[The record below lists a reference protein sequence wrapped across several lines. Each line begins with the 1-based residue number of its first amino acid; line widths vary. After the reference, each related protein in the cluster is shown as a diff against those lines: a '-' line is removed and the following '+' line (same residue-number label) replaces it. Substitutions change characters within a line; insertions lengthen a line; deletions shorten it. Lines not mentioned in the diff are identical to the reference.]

1 MLLMLCILVMGEL
14 NISFIETV
22 ILSVPDDR
30 HTLEHI
36 QPLWSALEEQVSRQ
50 RVYSLGVSD
59 LSKVQLEELY
69 NWAMVCDWL
78 FRITKTVLI
87 KLRWWQLL
95 YAVWWWNTLCLKKT
109 VQNCFCQ
116 NFVKFPPIS
125 IIFDRMI
132 AKRLKLCEMRSFPT
146 SPNSRHHTTMLNAHV
161 PNCYIN
167 YTV

>member
-1 MLLMLCILVMGEL
+1 MLLMLCILAMGEL

-69 NWAMVCDWL
+69 NWATVCD
-78 FRITKTVLI
+78 
-87 KLRWWQLL
+87 
-95 YAVWWWNTLCLKKT
+95 
-109 VQNCFCQ
+109 
-116 NFVKFPPIS
+116 
-125 IIFDRMI
+125 
-132 AKRLKLCEMRSFPT
+132 
-146 SPNSRHHTTMLNAHV
+146 
-161 PNCYIN
+161 
-167 YTV
+167 

>member
-69 NWAMVCDWL
+69 NWAMVCD
-78 FRITKTVLI
+78 
-87 KLRWWQLL
+87 
-95 YAVWWWNTLCLKKT
+95 
-109 VQNCFCQ
+109 
-116 NFVKFPPIS
+116 
-125 IIFDRMI
+125 
-132 AKRLKLCEMRSFPT
+132 
-146 SPNSRHHTTMLNAHV
+146 
-161 PNCYIN
+161 
-167 YTV
+167 